1 MEGNNSNSSLD
12 HGFIKYRD
20 NEGNTKTGFP
30 MNIKRSP
37 VKSIATVTT
46 LEKLYSI
53 KAHDFGHQQSSHS

>member
-1 MEGNNSNSSLD
+1 
-12 HGFIKYRD
+12 
-20 NEGNTKTGFP
+20 

-46 LEKLYSI
+46 LEKRSI